1 MECLNSPVSTV
12 CVLLSRDFCGFEWVD
27 HEFLVRF
34 CSTLLIFAPFFTT
47 SMALLYDR
55 GEKDAR
61 GKKEFSWKFFSFP
74 V

>member
-1 MECLNSPVSTV
+1 MLEFTGQHGLRPP
-12 CVLLSRDFCGFEWVD
+12 LSGFWQFGWVD

-34 CSTLLIFAPFFTT
+34 RSTSLIFAPFFTT
-47 SMALLYDR
+47 SMALLYNR